1 MLESLPYEGTI
12 RVRNKGVDITL
23 LADAATVELAY
34 AASRKLVVC
43 GVSTAVLEVTCF
55 APIDTR
61 TLQYY
66 AETTPCMLAM
76 TQKLYDA
83 VKPYLPETEMIAIFS
98 GSEENELL
106 QTVRQMKQKKY
117 AADLQSKS

>member
-1 MLESLPYEGTI
+1 MLESLPYEGTV
-12 RVRNKGVDITL
+12 RVRKMGFVSSF
-23 LADAATVELAY
+23 LADAATVELGFSC
-34 AASRKLVVC
+34 SRKLVVC